1 MIQKL
6 FFSLLII
13 FFTACNNSSSI
24 YPKGVNKKVVT
35 IYYIHREHC
44 PGCEYMDEV
53 LKNKEIKAILKNGY
67 RVIVLDV
74 NEQDALPTSLEKT
87 RTTPTFYFV
96 DSSNRKI
103 AKDEHVLTPK
113 QFKQKL
119 LEIKR

>member
-6 FFSLLII
+6 LLTMTALII
-13 FFTACNNSSSI
+13 TACSSNTNVK
-24 YPKGVNKKVVT
+24 PKGINSKEII

-53 LKNKEIKAILKNGY
+53 LKDKEIQKLLSNGY
-67 RVIVLDV
+67 RLIVLDV
-74 NEQDALPTSLEKT
+74 NNQESLPANLEKT

-96 DSSNRKI
+96 DNSNRKV
-103 AKDEHVLTPK
+103 AKDEHVLNPQ

-119 LEIKR
+119 LGIKR